1 MQKFKGFKI
10 DFLREPLEQLRL
22 IQNQSSLIVEDLSEL
37 FEKIN
42 NQSQVDISQLNK
54 NLDANYKR
62 ITRLG
67 EPIENLDAVR
77 KEDLDIVSQDLNRH
91 LSDFNNPHQTGLS
104 NLSDYNANF
113 NNISNVFINGYYLY
127 LSNFGNFFQI
137 GNVYA
142 NGLNAMYNLNGE
154 LLFNSSPNANTI
166 YYPYRASSCYLL
178 NANYDSSITSS
189 SSSIYYL
196 KIQPYLLN
204 GVSYLPNVVS
214 ESSITN
220 WHFRKVNN
228 IIYVND
234 SLINSQPNYYARLNV
249 GETMICELSWNNSS
263 ASRYIPLKINSGEK
277 YYIKTIYSS
286 STLPQNSLRIL
297 AYDSSSLSTVEQYLI
312 LDVNQGLIR
321 SWRRTSNPYFAW
333 VGYIAGEGG
342 GVPAVM
348 DGDLSIGAEYSEN
361 GNTYF
366 YFESSFISRA
376 KSWQFYNINSWG
388 FLLKRNFLVV
398 SPSSSS
404 TNLKLI
410 INITRTY

>member
-22 IQNQSSLIVEDLSEL
+22 IQNQSTLIADDLAEL
-37 FEKIN
+37 FDKVN
-42 NQSQVDISQLNK
+42 NQSSIDISQLNK

-62 ITRLG
+62 IMRLG
-67 EPIENLDAVR
+67 EPIDNLDAIR
-77 KEDLDIVSQDLNRH
+77 KQDLDDTNVIINNH

-220 WHFRKVNN
+220 WHFKKVKN
-228 IIYVND
+228 IIYANS
-234 SLINSQPNYYARLNV
+234 SLINSQPSYYAKLQV
-249 GETMICELSWNNSS
+249 GETLICQASWSNSN
-263 ASRYIPLKINSGEK
+263 AYRYIPLKINSGEK
-277 YYIKTIYSS
+277 YYIKTICS
-286 STLPQNSLRIL
+286 STALPQNTLQIL
-297 AYDSSSLSTVEQYLI
+297 AYDSSLLGTVQQHFI
-312 LDVNQGLIR
+312 LDPNQGLIR
-321 SWRRTSNPYFAW
+321 SWGKTSNPYFAW
-333 VGYIAGEGG
+333 VGYIAGDGG

-376 KSWQFYNINSWG
+376 KQWQFYNINSWG

-398 SPSSSS
+398 FPSSSS
-404 TNLKLI
+404 TLELI

>member
-77 KEDLDIVSQDLNRH
+77 KEDLDRH

-127 LSNFGNFFQI
+127 LSNFGDFFQI

-142 NGLNAMYNLNGE
+142 NGLNTMYNLNGE

-228 IIYVND
+228 VIYANS
-234 SLINSQPNYYARLNV
+234 SLINFQPSYYAKLQV
-249 GETMICELSWNNSS
+249 GETLICKVNWSNSN
-263 ASRYIPLKINSGEK
+263 AYRYIPLKINSSEK
-277 YYIKTIYSS
+277 YYIKTICSS
-286 STLPQNSLRIL
+286 SSVSPPNTFLQIL
-297 AYDSSSLSTVEQYLI
+297 AYNSSSLNTVQQYLI
-312 LDVNQGLIR
+312 LDPNQGLMR
-321 SWRRTSNPYFAW
+321 SWSRTSNPYFAW
-333 VGYIAGEGG
+333 VGYIAGDGS
-342 GVPAVM
+342 GVPTVM
-348 DGDLSIGAEYSEN
+348 DGDLSVGGEYSEN

-376 KSWQFYNINSWG
+376 KSWQFYNINSFG
-388 FLLKRNFLVV
+388 FFLKRNFLVV
-398 SPSSSS
+398 FPSSSS
-404 TNLKLI
+404 TNLELI

>member
-67 EPIENLDAVR
+67 EPIDNLDAVR
-77 KEDLDIVSQDLNRH
+77 KEDLDRH

-137 GNVYA
+137 RNVYA

-204 GVSYLPNVVS
+204 GISYLPNVVS

-234 SLINSQPNYYARLNV
+234 SLINSRPNYYARLNV
-249 GETMICELSWNNSS
+249 GETMICKLSWNNSS
-263 ASRYIPLKINSGEK
+263 VSRYIPIKINNSDMYFYTQETLHNNVVNWFILESSNTTSG
-277 YYIKTIYSS
+277 YW
-286 STLPQNSLRIL
+286 Q
-297 AYDSSSLSTVEQYLI
+297 EQYWSYMASSP
-312 LDVNQGLIR
+312 
-321 SWRRTSNPYFAW
+321 SWGQDTSKARCFFFSEKGYIWSDSTRNRL
-333 VGYIAGEGG
+333 YIAGNR
-342 GVPAVM
+342 
-348 DGDLSIGAEYSEN
+348 DGWAGSYYGYLNDL
-361 GNTYF
+361 
-366 YFESSFISRA
+366 
-376 KSWQFYNINSWG
+376 QC
-388 FLLKRNFLVV
+388 NFLTIR
-398 SPSSSS
+398 P
-404 TNLKLI
+404 TNA
-410 INITRTY
+410 ITRTIQISITRTL